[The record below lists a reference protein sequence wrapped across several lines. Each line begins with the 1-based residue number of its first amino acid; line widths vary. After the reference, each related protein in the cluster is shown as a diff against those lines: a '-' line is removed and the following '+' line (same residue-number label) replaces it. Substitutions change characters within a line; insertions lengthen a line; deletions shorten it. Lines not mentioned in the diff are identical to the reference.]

1 MGYKRISDYGLIGD
15 GATVALVGRDG
26 AIDWMC
32 LPYLDSPSVFA
43 ALLDHRHGGCFA
55 VRPLGDFDSAQHY
68 LDRTNVLETRFRTP
82 HGELELVDLMPEGGT
97 PGRLLRRARAVSG
110 TVELELECSARFDYA
125 RARPSWSRVSERAVT
140 LRADGAALSLL
151 ASRPLEWRDERAR
164 LSLAEGETLWLA
176 LVEGESGGALPE
188 EAALERAMT
197 STCEYWRAWVRSSRT
212 GRYPTSGFWERLLDR
227 SALVL
232 KLLQVRST
240 GAIAAAATTS
250 LPAIVHGERNW
261 DYRFSW
267 IRDASMTVAALFR
280 LGHHDEAESYLGWLR
295 WICAANPGGELAIVY
310 RLREPAP
317 PGDET
322 SLEHLSGYKGSA
334 PVRVGQFVV
343 NQRQHDIY
351 GELLETLFV
360 VSHYTGKI
368 NTENWE
374 AFRPLVEQAA
384 RIWRGRDDGIWEAR
398 IGEQHYTHSKLMC
411 WVAIDRGI
419 KIAEHYGFE
428 ADLER
433 WRVERDAI
441 RADILERGYDAD
453 RNTFTQ
459 HYDTDQVDAALLL
472 IPLSGFL
479 PADDRRVTG
488 TIRAIEQDLLDR
500 GVLMRYVAP
509 DGLQGQ
515 EAGFLICFFWYL
527 ECLLLQ
533 GRLDE
538 VDDWL
543 RAISRYAS
551 PLGLFGE
558 QYDPRYREITGNFPQ
573 AYSHIGYVSVLLK
586 YLDARREMPETEPLP
601 WMRRIALLWRRELLN
616 APRTGKVRP
625 RPAQP
630 AAHLMRTMNVL
641 RGQFYDG
648 HAQRVYYELIRG
660 SEYYRTFREAA
671 DALADYDVS
680 ALAGDDDR
688 IAFWVNVYNA
698 IVIHGV
704 IHLGIRSSVREVPR
718 FFDRIAYRVGGQ
730 ALTAD
735 DIEHGILRGNRVP
748 LWSLKRPFGGDD
760 PRLGWVVRNPDPR
773 IHFALVCASKTC
785 PPVEAYDAASL
796 DHQLETSAAVFIN
809 GSTRFDPASR
819 TLSVSEI
826 FKWYGADFGRDEQAL
841 ARYIASYLYDER
853 VRLAIE
859 ADDAPVRLDFLAY
872 DWRLNR

>member
-1 MGYKRISDYGLIGD
+1 MAYKRISDYGLIGD

-32 LPYLDSPSVFA
+32 LPYLDSPAVFA
-43 ALLDHRHGGCFA
+43 ALLDEERGGRFA
-55 VRPLGDFDSAQHY
+55 VRPHGEFDSAQHY
-68 LDRTNVLETRFRTP
+68 LDRTNVLETRFRTRR
-82 HGELELVDLMPEGGT
+82 GELEVIDLMPEGGT
-97 PGRLLRRARAVSG
+97 PGRLLRRARAVAGS
-110 TVELELECSARFDYA
+110 VELEIECSARFDYA
-125 RARPSWSRVSERAVT
+125 RAQPQWTRLSERAVA
-140 LRADGAALSLL
+140 LRTDTEALSLL
-151 ASRPLEWRDERAR
+151 ASLPLDWRDERAR
-164 LSLAEGETLWLA
+164 CELKQGDTLWLV
-176 LVEGESGGALPE
+176 LSEGEQGALLPD
-188 EAALERAMT
+188 EAALERSLAA
-197 STCEYWRAWVRSSRT
+197 TCEFWRDWVKSSRT
-212 GRYPTSGFWERLLDR
+212 GRYPASGFWERLLDR

-232 KLLQVRST
+232 KLLQMRST

-267 IRDASMTVAALFR
+267 IRDASMTVATLFR
-280 LGHHDEAESYLGWLR
+280 LGHHDEAKSYLGWLR
-295 WICAANPGGELAIVY
+295 WVCAANPGGELEIVY

-322 SLEHLSGYKGSA
+322 PLPHLSGYKNSA
-334 PVRVGQFVV
+334 PVRVGQFVI

-360 VSHYTGKI
+360 VSHYSGKI
-368 NTENWE
+368 NTENWD

-384 RIWRGRDDGIWEAR
+384 RIWRERDDGIWEAR
-398 IGEQHYTHSKLMC
+398 IGAQHYTHSKLMC
-411 WVAIDRGI
+411 WVALDRGI
-419 KIAEHYGFE
+419 KIAEHYGLA

-433 WRVERDAI
+433 WRAERDAI
-441 RADILERGYDAD
+441 RADILERGYDPE

-459 HYDTDQVDAALLL
+459 HYETKAVDAALLL
-472 IPLSGFL
+472 IPITGFL
-479 PADDRRVTG
+479 PADDLRVAG
-488 TIRAIEQDLLDR
+488 TIRMIEQDLLAN
-500 GVLMRYVAP
+500 GVLMRYVAR

-533 GRLDE
+533 GRLNE
-538 VDDWL
+538 VDDTL

-558 QYDPRYREITGNFPQ
+558 QYDPRFREITGNFPQ

-586 YLDARREMPETEPLP
+586 YLDARRELPETEPLP
-601 WMRRIALLWRRELLN
+601 WTRRIALLWRRELLN
-616 APRTGKVRP
+616 APGAGKAAVRP
-625 RPAQP
+625 HHP

-648 HAQRVYYELIRG
+648 HAQRVHYELIRG
-660 SEYYRTFREAA
+660 SEYYRRFRDAA

-680 ALAGDDDR
+680 ALASDAER

-718 FFDRIAYRVGGQ
+718 FFDRIAYRVGGCQ
-730 ALTAD
+730 LTAD

-748 LWSLKRPFGGDD
+748 LWSLTRPFGRGD
-760 PRLGWVVRNPDPR
+760 PRLDWVVEHPDPR

-796 DHQLETSAAVFIN
+796 DRQLEASAAVFIN
-809 GSTRFDPASR
+809 GSTRFDPRRRS
-819 TLSVSEI
+819 LSVSEI
-826 FKWYGADFGRDEQAL
+826 FKWYRADFGREEQAL
-841 ARYIASYLYDER
+841 ARYIASYLYDEQ
-853 VRLAIE
+853 VRQAIE
-859 ADDAPVRLDFLAY
+859 ADEAPVHLEFVPY